1 MALMLQDHEDLLNVS
16 LVSTSE
22 VKSTHTKLIVSTPI
36 DSEGF
41 IMMFKIFANLLP
53 ALFYSS

>member
-1 MALMLQDHEDLLNVS
+1 MLQDHEDLLNVS

-41 IMMFKIFANLLP
+41 IMMFKIFANLLL